1 MSRTYDQI
9 PPPESAISAAACG
22 RTIRDTSVPDSL
34 LPVSPAG
41 VDLGAEAAAL
51 EAGQVSALLA
61 ARMLSLTNLTYDALP
76 WRPHHS

>member
-34 LPVSPAG
+34 LPVSPAD
-41 VDLGAEAAAL
+41 VDLGRLSPNLVLGIGMDAWAVARGDDASLIRTAL
-51 EAGQVSALLA
+51 TRA
-61 ARMLSLTNLTYDALP
+61 
-76 WRPHHS
+76 